1 MKNSQNKEELLINLP
16 PKDKTTGIK
25 DDASDHS
32 DHDDQ
37 DFKKDKMVFED
48 VSDNHQEN
56 QNSAMDND
64 QKNPTT
70 KKKIPLHY
78 WVLGAI
84 VLIPLAIPLI
94 RITEALI
101 MLLIRIFA

>member
-1 MKNSQNKEELLINLP
+1 MKKPSDKEELLINIP
-16 PKDKTTGIK
+16 TPSTPRIK
-25 DDASDHS
+25 DDARVDVKIDAGGEDSTVKASRSHSESDEK
-32 DHDDQ
+32 
-37 DFKKDKMVFED
+37 DFSVRDSNDK
-48 VSDNHQEN
+48 N
-56 QNSAMDND
+56 Q
-64 QKNPTT
+64 KT

-84 VLIPLAIPLI
+84 VLIPFIIPLI

>member
-48 VSDNHQEN
+48 VSDNHQKN
-56 QNSAMDND
+56 PDKNDN
-64 QKNPTT
+64 KTNPTT